1 VERQA
6 TGTVAIG
13 AVHARLTFRGEPW
26 PFYVLVLNDGQIF
39 LSHRQPSLY
48 AADASL
54 IVTREIP
61 PTSIVRVRYREVGGI
76 RWMSAVQVIRQAED
90 QSPFSPVSDDGAG

>member
-1 VERQA
+1 MERQA

-26 PFYVLVLNDGQIF
+26 PFYVLVLDDGQIF
-39 LSHRQPSLY
+39 LSRRQPALY

-54 IVTREIP
+54 IATNEIQP
-61 PTSIVRVRYREVGGI
+61 GSGVRVRYDELDGI
-76 RWMSAVQVIRQAED
+76 RWMSAVQIIRMADD
-90 QSPFSPVSDDGAG
+90 QSPFSPVADGGAG